1 MNEQDISIRV
11 LELSIRT
18 MSDAFDDFIGGCIE
32 NGKPKAP
39 DIKALAKARA
49 YLPPYC
55 KNAYRK

>member
-1 MNEQDISIRV
+1 
-11 LELSIRT
+11 